1 MSQSLSFNPI
11 LTTNAAGSFNIQSAG
26 YIQGVALDDPA
37 IRNTLAGGV
46 LALTETLP
54 MWGGVGIWE
63 TTPSTAL
70 GSTAGVLGGN
80 VGRATGLT
88 GATALTGFS
97 VFNQAHH
104 MINTPQSPVPL
115 ALPGMSVHFHRL
127 GSGARIPVNI
137 DPSLVSL
144 EGNIINQQVSWD
156 FIGQRLQP
164 YVAAAP
170 TAAITSMTWS
180 NAGVGQ
186 IAVVSAA
193 PTVFGLGDTLNISG
207 ATNAGTGGAAAVN
220 GPFVINTY
228 TDPTHF
234 TLAAPAAAGVFG
246 AIAGA
251 PVVNVGTGALPVK
264 IIDVMIGNS
273 MVVNYAP
280 PGNFA
285 SWNRAGSCAV
295 ILI

>member
-127 GSGARIPVNI
+127 GSGAIR
-137 DPSLVSL
+137 
-144 EGNIINQQVSWD
+144 
-156 FIGQRLQP
+156 
-164 YVAAAP
+164 
-170 TAAITSMTWS
+170 
-180 NAGVGQ
+180 
-186 IAVVSAA
+186 
-193 PTVFGLGDTLNISG
+193 SG
-207 ATNAGTGGAAAVN
+207 KA
-220 GPFVINTY
+220 
-228 TDPTHF
+228 
-234 TLAAPAAAGVFG
+234 
-246 AIAGA
+246 
-251 PVVNVGTGALPVK
+251 
-264 IIDVMIGNS
+264 
-273 MVVNYAP
+273 
-280 PGNFA
+280 
-285 SWNRAGSCAV
+285 
-295 ILI
+295 